1 MNKTNLDI
9 LNDEAAGG
17 PAHPAFAVV
26 THDTGDVVK
35 NADQGV
41 TKLDW
46 FAAHA
51 ESLLNMRTALALMA
65 GTLLP
70 HEPLAAAKW
79 WALAEAKHRYLKA
92 EAMMEVR
99 K

>member
-9 LNDEAAGG
+9 LDDDAAGG

-26 THDTGDVVK
+26 THDTGDIVK

-41 TKLDW
+41 TKRDW
-46 FAAHA
+46 FAAH
-51 ESLLNMRTALALMA
+51 SDSQLNMRTAIALMDGA
-65 GTLLP
+65 TV
-70 HEPLAAAKW
+70 PLGAIAAAKW
-79 WALAEAKHRYLKA
+79 WAVAEAKHRYLKA
-92 EAMMEVR
+92 DAMMEVR